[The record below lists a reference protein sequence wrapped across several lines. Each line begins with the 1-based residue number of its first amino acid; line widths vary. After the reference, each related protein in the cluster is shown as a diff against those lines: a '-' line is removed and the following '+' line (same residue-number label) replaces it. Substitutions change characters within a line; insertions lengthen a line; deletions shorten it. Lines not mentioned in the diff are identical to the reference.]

1 MAKGAVIDIRKFL
14 VHLLSVVSSLTCR
27 LRSVNS
33 QLVGLSPVRVLN
45 RLYFLCNFCLFICS
59 VHKQTTKKS

>member
-14 VHLLSVVSSLTCR
+14 VHLLSVVPSSTCR
-27 LRSVNS
+27 LRSVNN
-33 QLVGLSPVRVLN
+33 QLVGLPPVRVFN
-45 RLYFLCNFCLFICS
+45 RLYFLCNLCLFICS